1 MVCCIKVVSCKT
13 SAPFSCGKAATKV
26 AGEWPWLC
34 CWELDPPAL
43 SCRWCSGAC
52 VVGTARAT
60 GIGAHCRAG
69 GVADAVVSTDVW
81 CKVPC
86 LQLSN
91 TR

>member
-1 MVCCIKVVSCKT
+1 MLHHCKT
-13 SAPFSCGKAATKV
+13 SAPFSWGKAAAKV

-43 SCRWCSGAC
+43 SCRWCSGVC

-81 CKVPC
+81 LQSAVSAVEC
-86 LQLSN
+86 LHSFS
-91 TR
+91 